1 MRLAV
6 VLEQCLAPVPG
17 GTGRYSR
24 EIAAALARAAAPGDD
39 VSGVVAWHRSVDAA
53 RVDGVRGPSRLP
65 LPRRGLVA
73 AWERGRGPKVRGDV
87 VLAPTPLV
95 PPAGGPPCAVVV
107 HDAVPWTHPET
118 LTPRGVAWHRS
129 QVERAGREAALVVV
143 PTLAVADE
151 LRRHVG
157 LRELLVVGEGVS
169 GDLALPLDAAQRAER
184 LQLPERYLLTVATL
198 EPRKGLDVLL
208 EALADQRAPD
218 LPLLCVGQPGW
229 GGLDPVS
236 LAARAGLAPDRVR
249 VLGRVPDADLAVL
262 LDRATLLV
270 VPSRAEGFGL
280 PLLEAMA
287 AGTPVV
293 ASDLEAFRRVL
304 QEGEAGVLVPVRDAG
319 ALAAALGAL
328 LQDPARREQLA
339 AAGRR
344 IVRTYDWSS
353 VTRSIVEVYETVAL
367 AAPVAVDASLEAALL
382 AADDEDDDA
391 GRLVTT
397 LRRWMAELP
406 GRGA

>member
-24 EIAAALARAAAPGDD
+24 EVAAALARSAGPDD
-39 VSGVVAWHRSVDAA
+39 ELTGVVAWHRSTTAA
-53 RVDGVRGPSRLP
+53 RIDGVRGPVRLP

-73 AWERGRGPKVRGDV
+73 AWEHGLGPRVRAEV
-87 VLAPTPLV
+87 VLAPTPLF
-95 PPAGGPPCAVVV
+95 PPGGGAPCVVVV

-118 LTPRGVAWHRS
+118 LTPRGGAWHRA

-143 PTLAVADE
+143 PTRAVADE

-169 GDLALPLDAAQRAER
+169 ADLALPADAAARALR
-184 LQLPERYLLTVATL
+184 LGLPDSYLLTVATL
-198 EPRKGLDVLL
+198 EPRKGLDLL
-208 EALADQRAPD
+208 LAALADPAAPA

-229 GGLDPVS
+229 GGLDPAA
-236 LAARAGLAPDRVR
+236 LAAAAGLTPDRVR
-249 VLGRVPDADLAVL
+249 VLGRLPDADLAVV
-262 LDRATLLV
+262 LDRAVALV

-293 ASDLEAFRRVL
+293 TSDAPALVEVGGGAARVSRLEPAALAVTLREVS
-304 QEGEAGVLVPVRDAG
+304 GDAG
-319 ALAAALGAL
+319 LRARMAQQGRARALAYSW
-328 LQDPARREQLA
+328 DA
-339 AAGRR
+339 AAGSLWSALRGLAPRR
-344 IVRTYDWSS
+344 S
-353 VTRSIVEVYETVAL
+353 A
-367 AAPVAVDASLEAALL
+367 
-382 AADDEDDDA
+382 
-391 GRLVTT
+391 
-397 LRRWMAELP
+397 
-406 GRGA
+406 

>member
-24 EIAAALARAAAPGDD
+24 EVAAALARTAQAGDE
-39 VSGVVAWHRSVDAA
+39 VSGVVAWHRSTTGAEVE
-53 RVDGVRGPSRLP
+53 GVRGPRRLP
-65 LPRRGLVA
+65 LPRRALIA
-73 AWERGRGPKVRGDV
+73 AWERGRGPRVPGDV
-87 VLAPTPLV
+87 VLAPTPLF
-95 PPAGGPPCAVVV
+95 PPAGGAPCAVVV

-129 QVERAGREAALVVV
+129 QVERAVREAALVVV

-157 LRELLVVGEGVS
+157 VRSLLVVGEGVS
-169 GDLALPLDAAQRAER
+169 GDLRVPADAEARASRLALPDRF
-184 LQLPERYLLTVATL
+184 LLTVATL

-208 EALADQRAPD
+208 AALASPAAPD
-218 LPLLCVGQPGW
+218 LPLLCAGQPGW
-229 GGLDPVS
+229 GGLD
-236 LAARAGLAPDRVR
+236 LAAEAAAAGLPADRVR

-262 LDRATLLV
+262 LDRATALV

-293 ASDLEAFRRVL
+293 TSDAAALVEVGGGAARVSPL
-304 QEGEAGVLVPVRDAG
+304 DPG
-319 ALAAALGAL
+319 ALAQALGEVVA
-328 LQDPARREQLA
+328 DPALQARMAQAGRVRAAAFSWDAAAEQL
-339 AAGRR
+339 
-344 IVRTYDWSS
+344 WS
-353 VTRSIVEVYETVAL
+353 AL
-367 AAPVAVDASLEAALL
+367 RALDRPPR
-382 AADDEDDDA
+382 A
-391 GRLVTT
+391 
-397 LRRWMAELP
+397 
-406 GRGA
+406 